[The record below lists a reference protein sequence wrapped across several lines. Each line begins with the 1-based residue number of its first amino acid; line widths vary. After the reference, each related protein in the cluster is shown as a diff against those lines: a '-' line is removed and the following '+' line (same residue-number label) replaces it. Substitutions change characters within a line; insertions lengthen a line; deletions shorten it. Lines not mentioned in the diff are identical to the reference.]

1 MKNLTLIFKDVEQ
14 VHLGKDVFLFPYY
27 LGKKYN
33 MEVHIVYPQTATNGN
48 LKSLYRGVFFHP
60 LVCPENGRLN
70 LNTYLP
76 YLQEYACSIDLLMV
90 FHARL
95 LTEKICIEYKKLNPN
110 GKIYLKLDQD
120 PYLVPPKNFR
130 YRNPFR
136 MVAEIVRARRFTKA
150 VDYVSVE
157 SEAAYERILK
167 SSNIHYAFQ
176 NKLHIHSN
184 GFDEELLSELGIRVK
199 SFYDKENIM
208 ITVGRLGTAQKNTTM
223 MLDALSRVS
232 LKDWKVYLIGTVEK
246 EYEKV
251 IDCFF
256 IAHPELKEKIIFT
269 GSILDKKNLWDFY
282 NRSKV
287 FLLSSDYES
296 FALVLTEAYRFG
308 NYIVT
313 TPVGAFSDVVKANN
327 VGESVSFGDVKSLAL
342 SIQNIIDGKTY
353 IDVYSDDNMRKKFSM
368 NSIVDRIELFLDR

>member
-48 LKSLYRGVFFHP
+48 LKSLYRGVYFHS
-60 LVCPENGRLN
+60 LVCPENGRLS
-70 LNTYLP
+70 LKTYLP
-76 YLQEYACSIDLLMV
+76 YLQEHACSIDLLMV

-95 LTEKICIEYKKLNPN
+95 LTEKLCIEYKKLNPN

-120 PYLVPPKNFR
+120 PNLVPATNYRF
-130 YRNPFR
+130 RNPFR
-136 MVAEIVRARRFTKA
+136 MIADKIRACRFTKT

-157 SEAAYERILK
+157 LESAYDRIIK
-167 SSNIHYAFQ
+167 SSNVHYAFQ

-184 GFDEELLSELGIRVK
+184 GFDEELLSELGFRVK
-199 SFYDKENIM
+199 NYEEKENIM
-208 ITVGRLGTAQKNTTM
+208 ITVGRLGTTQKNTTM
-223 MLDALSRVS
+223 LLDALSLVR

-251 IDCFF
+251 IVHFF
-256 IAHPELKEKIIFT
+256 RMHPELKDKVMFT
-269 GSILDKKNLWDFY
+269 GCIFDKKKLWDFY

-313 TPVGAFSDVVKANN
+313 TPVGAFSDVVKANC
-327 VGESVSFGDVKSLAL
+327 VGESVSFGDANSLAL
-342 SIQNIIDGKTY
+342 SIQNIIDGKTC
-353 IDVYSDDNMRKKFSM
+353 IDVYSNDNMRKKFSM
-368 NSIVDRIELFLDR
+368 DSIVDRFELIM